1 MTEDAP
7 ITGIG
12 RLIADQ
18 ADARPD
24 ADALLAPDRTPLTY
38 RALALRIEE
47 IGRTLNS
54 FGIGRPHRV
63 ALVLPNGP
71 DLAAAFLG
79 TAAYAQSAPLN
90 PAYREPEF
98 AFYLADMRADAL
110 LVEAGDDS
118 PAVTV
123 ARRLGIRIIEL
134 SSRPG
139 TPAGRFDLHCAD
151 PGTPVAAEDGGP
163 AGPDDTALILHTSGT
178 TDRPKLV
185 PLTHANLNVAA
196 RNTGAAFALDE
207 HDRCLNPMP
216 LFHAHGLTSTL
227 LATLVRGAAI
237 VCTPGFSDTGFY
249 RWLEEFRP
257 TWYTAVPAMHQALL
271 SVADDHREVLAA
283 SRLRFIRS
291 ASAPLPGPTLTAL
304 EDAFGAPVVEAY
316 GMTEAGSLVTSNPL
330 PPGERKPRSVGLPVG
345 GPVLVLD
352 KAGRPVPVGESG
364 EIAIRGA
371 NVMAGYEANPEANA
385 RAFTDGWLRTGD
397 EGRLDE
403 DGYLYVVGRS
413 KEIINRGGSKVAPV
427 EIDDVL
433 AGHPTVKL
441 AVAFGV
447 PHPTLGEDV
456 AVAVVPQ
463 PGATVVERDLREYA
477 RERLA
482 DFKVPSRVFVVDDVP
497 RSPTGKVQ
505 RLRLAERLAA
515 AATAAD
521 GPGHRAA
528 PADPLERRIAAVW
541 SEVLG
546 TEEFGVDDNFFDLGG
561 NSLLLKR
568 VAAGLGEQ
576 LGREVPLLVLTMC
589 PTVGTLAEHLAEEP
603 ARPADTDTDPVP
615 APDSRERLDRGRD
628 RMRRQLDRRQAGSRK
643 ENS

>member
-1 MTEDAP
+1 MTVTEDAP
-7 ITGIG
+7 ITGLS
-12 RLIADQ
+12 RLIADR
-18 ADARPD
+18 AAARPD
-24 ADALLAPDRTPLTY
+24 AAALLAPDRTPLTY
-38 RALALRIEE
+38 RALAERTEE
-47 IGRTLNS
+47 IGQALNT

-71 DLAAAFLG
+71 DLATAFLG

-90 PAYREPEF
+90 PAYREQEF
-98 AFYLADMRADAL
+98 AFYLADMRADVL
-110 LVEAGDDS
+110 LIEAGDDS
-118 PAVTV
+118 PAVAV
-123 ARRLGIRIIEL
+123 ARELGLRVIEL

-139 TPAGRFDLHCAD
+139 TPAGVFELHCAD
-151 PGTPVAAEDGGP
+151 PGTPVAATDGGP
-163 AGPDDTALILHTSGT
+163 AGPEDTALILHTSGT

-185 PLTHANLNVAA
+185 PLTHANLHVAA

-207 HDRCLNPMP
+207 RDLCLNPMP

-227 LATLVRGAAI
+227 LATLVRGAGI

-249 RWLEEFRP
+249 SWLEQFRP

-304 EDAFGAPVVEAY
+304 EEAFHAPVIEAY

-330 PPGERKPRSVGLPVG
+330 PPGRRKLRSVGLPVG
-345 GPVLVLD
+345 GPVAVLD
-352 KAGRPVPVGESG
+352 KAGHPVPVGESG

-371 NVMAGYEANPEANA
+371 NVMAGYEANPEANS
-385 RAFTDGWLRTGD
+385 RAFTNGWLRTGD

-456 AVAVVPQ
+456 AVAVVPR
-463 PGATVVERDLREYA
+463 PGALVVERDLREYA

-505 RLRLAERLAA
+505 RLRLAERLATA
-515 AATAAD
+515 AAAAAAS
-521 GPGHRAA
+521 GHRAA
-528 PADPLERRIAAVW
+528 PADPLARRIAAVW
-541 SEVLG
+541 AEVLG
-546 TEEFGVDDNFFDLGG
+546 TEEFGTEDNFFDLGG

-568 VAAGLGEQ
+568 VAARLGEQ
-576 LGREVPLLVLTMC
+576 LGREVKLLTLTMC
-589 PTVGTLAEHLAEEP
+589 PTVETLAAHLAEERGGSDGP
-603 ARPADTDTDPVP
+603 AAA
-615 APDSRERLDRGRD
+615 APDARDRLDRGRD
-628 RMRRQLDRRQAGSRK
+628 RLRRQLDRRRAGARK

>member
-7 ITGIG
+7 PTGLR
-12 RLIADQ
+12 RLIADRA
-18 ADARPD
+18 ADRPE
-24 ADALLAPDRTPLTY
+24 AVALLAPDRAPLSY
-38 RALALRIEE
+38 RALARRVEE
-47 IGRTLNS
+47 VGRTLN
-54 FGIGRPHRV
+54 GLGLGRPHRV

-71 DLAAAFLG
+71 DLAVAFLG

-90 PAYREPEF
+90 PAYRRQEF

-118 PAVTV
+118 PAVEV
-123 ARRLGIRIIEL
+123 ARERGLRIIEL
-134 SSRPG
+134 TSRPG
-139 TPAGRFDLHCAD
+139 SPAGEFELRSAG
-151 PGTPVAAEDGGP
+151 PATPVPAADGGP
-163 AGPDDTALILHTSGT
+163 GGPDDTALILHTSGT

-185 PLTHANLNVAA
+185 PLTHANLHVAA

-207 HDRCLNPMP
+207 HDLCLNPMP

-227 LATLVRGAAI
+227 LATLVRGAGI

-249 RWLEEFRP
+249 RWLGEFRP

-271 SVADDHREVLAA
+271 SVADRHREVLAA
-283 SRLRFIRS
+283 TRLRFVRS
-291 ASAPLPGPTLTAL
+291 ASAPLPGAVLTAL
-304 EDAFGAPVVEAY
+304 EEAFRAPVIEAY
-316 GMTEAGSLVTSNPL
+316 GMTEAGSLVTTNPL
-330 PPGERKPRSVGLPVG
+330 PPGTRKPRSVGLPVG
-345 GPVLVLD
+345 EAVAVLD

-371 NVMAGYEANPEANA
+371 NVTAGYEANPEANA
-385 RAFTDGWLRTGD
+385 LAFTGGWLRTGD
-397 EGRLDE
+397 EGRLDA

-427 EIDDVL
+427 EIDEVL
-433 AGHPTVKL
+433 AGHPAVKL

-456 AVAVVPQ
+456 AVAVVPR
-463 PGATVVERDLREYA
+463 PGAVVVERDIRAYA

-482 DFKVPSRVFVVDDVP
+482 DFKVPSRVHLVEDVP

-505 RLRLAERLAA
+505 RLRLAELLAA
-515 AATAAD
+515 AGAAA
-521 GPGHRAA
+521 PAHRAA
-528 PADPLERRIAAVW
+528 PGDPLARQVAAVW
-541 SEVLG
+541 AEVLG
-546 TEEFGVDDNFFDLGG
+546 TEDFGADDNFFDLGG

-568 VAAGLGEQ
+568 VAAALGER
-576 LGREVPLLVLTMC
+576 LGRDVPLLALTMC
-589 PTVGTLAEHLAEEP
+589 PTVDTLARHLADPPAEP
-603 ARPADTDTDPVP
+603 AGSAAPADPDP
-615 APDSRERLDRGRD
+615 AARERLDRGRD
-628 RMRRQLDRRQAGSRK
+628 RLRRQLDRRRTGAPK